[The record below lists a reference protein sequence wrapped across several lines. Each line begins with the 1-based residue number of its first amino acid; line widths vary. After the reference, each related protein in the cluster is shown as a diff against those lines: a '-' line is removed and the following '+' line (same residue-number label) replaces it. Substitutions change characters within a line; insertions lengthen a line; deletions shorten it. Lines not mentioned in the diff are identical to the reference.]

1 MERFSFRLLSVV
13 IAGTVNLALTV
24 PGVSYATP
32 LIPAGFEALMLGQN
46 EKVEVVLFTTSL
58 GLYDAEVKPETLLF
72 SHLTPLAQ
80 HLIEAGYVNPMFKRA
95 LIAALHSPLPRNG
108 HLACAAPGCGFVKTD
123 AVAIIFD
130 ENRSA
135 LDLFINPNW
144 LMQKAHSD
152 RYLSAAPNSQNA
164 LVHQQTVNWSRT
176 QKDINV
182 SARGVGALGLG
193 ANRYLAGNWNA
204 YFARANQQSRQ
215 QFRVQDLYLRQ
226 DWGKRHYLQAGQM
239 DRAALAS
246 RLGGSFN
253 FSLLPMPIFRGLR
266 VGTTQ
271 AWRNQERI
279 EDNATPVTLLL
290 NRRARVDLY
299 RGAELLGSQY
309 LMPGLQAINTRQLP
323 GGSYPLQ
330 LRVYESDTLIRTE
343 DVAFSKAASGFA
355 SDGLEW
361 FAQAGQP
368 VDRTAQPTYAGRPS
382 WQAGVRARVLRS
394 MQVTSGVSASAGG
407 FFNETRLDWQT
418 ALGRSTLSASA
429 TVLIDARGVRGNA
442 QQISLNNGVSLS
454 LYRSEQRGAR
464 CRGGRQSDGLG
475 CGESLSATLS
485 TQLKGWTATLGY
497 TRSTQYP
504 FSLPFD
510 AHQTGYSPRVTERR
524 KTVSTTTQLSMGRG
538 FTYGNMSINGQAGLF
553 RSHQRNRQD
562 RSDRGVFLGLTLSHI
577 ARPPSS
583 TTRNSQ
589 TNLNTQYRT
598 SAQSGQQTTWNVSHN
613 ESFQAS
619 SLRSWQAT
627 LSGSEG
633 RDLSATLGGRVDG
646 RYGNLNATVSHS
658 QFSYAAS
665 QQSLTG
671 GYDSTLIASGSG
683 LWLSDAGYGTPS
695 GAALVRVAGTP
706 GVVPG
711 AAIDVQANGRT
722 TTLGL
727 GDSAALPLPGWQQ
740 SSTDIRESERVTG
753 PLQASIG
760 YGSGSKTAFIQPGRL
775 VTREVSAK
783 VTYTLVGR
791 ALADGQPLRQGMAMN
806 AHGDRL
812 NQAGAF
818 VLETPAPLQQLY
830 IVQQDRF
837 FTCALP
843 ALDAAVTLQVSGEV
857 QCQEITLA
865 ALPADVKNSH
875 ALAYIKEK

>member
-1 MERFSFRLLSVV
+1 MERFSFHLLSVV

-24 PGVSYATP
+24 PGASYAAP

-46 EKVEVVLFTTSL
+46 EKVEVVVFTTSL

-72 SHLTPLAQ
+72 SHPTPLAQ

-95 LIAALHSPLPRNG
+95 LIAALQSPLPRNG

-123 AVAIIFD
+123 AVAMIFD

-135 LDLFINPNW
+135 LELFINPHW
-144 LMQKAHSD
+144 LMQKNHVDS
-152 RYLSAAPNSQNA
+152 YYSAAPGTQNA
-164 LVHQQTVNWSRT
+164 LVHHQTFNWSTTR
-176 QKDINV
+176 QADSL
-182 SARGVGALGLG
+182 SARGTGALGLG
-193 ANRYLAGNWNA
+193 THRYLAGNWSS
-204 YFARANQQSRQ
+204 FFTHDSEQTRQ
-215 QFRVQDLYLRQ
+215 QFQLQDLYVRQ
-226 DWGKRHYLQAGQM
+226 DLGKRHYVQVGQM
-239 DRAALAS
+239 DRAALAG

-253 FSLLPMPIFRGLR
+253 FSLLPMPLFRGLR

-271 AWRNQERI
+271 AWRNQERVD
-279 EDNATPVTLLL
+279 DNATPVTLLL

-309 LMPGLQAINTRQLP
+309 LMPGLQEINTRQLP

-330 LRVYESDTLIRTE
+330 LRVYESDTLVRTE
-343 DVAFSKAASGFA
+343 DVAFSKAAPGFA
-355 SDGLEW
+355 SDEPEW

-368 VDRTAQPTYAGRPS
+368 VDRAAQPSYAGRPS

-418 ALGRSTLSASA
+418 AFGRSTLSASA
-429 TVLIDARGVRGNA
+429 TVLIDQRGVRGNA
-442 QQISLNNGVSLS
+442 QQIALNNGVSLS
-454 LYRSEQRGAR
+454 LYRSEQRGAQ
-464 CRGGRQSDGLG
+464 CRGVRKLDGPG

-485 TQLKGWTATLGY
+485 TQIKGWTTTLGH
-497 TRSTQYP
+497 TRSRQYP
-504 FSLPFD
+504 FSSPFGT
-510 AHQTGYSPRVTERR
+510 AQSAAPQRR
-524 KTVSTTTQLSMGRG
+524 KTDSITTQLSLGRG

-553 RSHQRNRQD
+553 RSHQRNRQA
-562 RSDRGVFLGLTLSHI
+562 RSDHGLFFGLTLSHI

-583 TTRNSQ
+583 ATRHSQ

-598 SAQSGQQTTWNVSHN
+598 SAQSGQQTTWNVSHD
-613 ESFQAS
+613 ETLQGS
-619 SLRSWQAT
+619 SLRAWQTT
-627 LSGSEG
+627 LSGSDR
-633 RDLSATLGGRVDG
+633 RDFSASLGGRVDG
-646 RYGNLNATVSHS
+646 RYGNLHATLSHS
-658 QFSYAAS
+658 QFSQTAA

-683 LWLSDAGYGTPS
+683 LWLSGAGYGTPS

-740 SSTDIRESERVTG
+740 SSTDIRESERATG
-753 PLQASIG
+753 PLQANIR
-760 YGSGSKTAFIQPGRL
+760 YGSGRKTDFIQPGRL

-791 ALADGQPLRQGMAMN
+791 ALTNGQPLRQGRVMN

-812 NQAGAF
+812 NQEGAF

-843 ALDAAVTLQVSGEV
+843 APDAAATLQISGEV
-857 QCQEITLA
+857 HCHEITLA
-865 ALPADVKNSH
+865 ALPAEIKNSH
-875 ALAYIKEK
+875 ALTYRKEK